1 MGGINLSKFN
11 NWLQIVNKI
20 PYYSSLFLE
29 NCNLSNIFFIPLANS
44 STSLDALYL
53 PYNSLTSSSLVLE
66 WLFNYN
72 TSVVKLYLFGNQF
85 QDMIPNAFSKIKSL
99 THLYLDDN
107 EFEGGI
113 PKSFSG
119 MCNLKTMS
127 LIRDNLNGKFLGII
141 RNLTGCAQ
149 HSIEILYLGGNQ
161 ITGKL
166 TDLSTFPSLRVLSL
180 FNNHLNG
187 TIPESLG
194 KQSNLETLSL
204 DNNAF
209 EGVISETHFSKLKKL
224 KNLNL
229 SYSPLIFNFNSN
241 WVPPFQLESISLSSC
256 QLGPQFS

>member
-1 MGGINLSKFN
+1 M
-11 NWLQIVNKI
+11 NKI
-20 PYYSSLFLE
+20 PYLTSLFLE

-72 TSVVKLYLFGNQF
+72 TSVVELYLFGNQF
-85 QDMIPNAFSKIKSL
+85 QDMIPDAFSKIKSL

-141 RNLTGCAQ
+141 HNLTGCAQ

-209 EGVISETHFSKLKKL
+209 EGVISETHFPKLKKL

-256 QLGPQFS
+256 QLGPQFPKWLRTQKKLLLA